1 MKVEE
6 GHGSRNAQSVAT
18 QRANSNI
25 VSLSFLLRPGHV
37 GLDVRSAIL
46 LRIAVGFIR
55 YYVAFLP
62 QRTWKQQIGEL
73 L

>member
-6 GHGSRNAQSVAT
+6 VHGSRNTQSVAT
-18 QRANSNI
+18 KERTP
-25 VSLSFLLRPGHV
+25 VSSPSFLLHLGQG

-46 LRIAVGFIR
+46 LRIPVGFIR